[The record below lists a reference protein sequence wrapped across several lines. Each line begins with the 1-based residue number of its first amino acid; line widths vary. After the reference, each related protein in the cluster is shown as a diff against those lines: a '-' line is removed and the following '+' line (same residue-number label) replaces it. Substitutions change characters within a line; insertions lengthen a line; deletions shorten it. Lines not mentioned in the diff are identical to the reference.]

1 MTCSRKSVKGLMAFF
16 SIYNNEYDR
25 ISWARIF
32 YEFGVIETL
41 KNSRAFIHE
50 LNSKGITP
58 IDILKYNGTFSRLND
73 FFDVFENGEMIIFD
87 TETTGLDSENDD
99 IIQIAGI
106 KILNGK
112 IKDTFEIYIN
122 TDKDISESE
131 KTHHI
136 SKEQLSQYGVSHEKG
151 LSDFIEFIGNDA
163 LLVAHN
169 IGYDFNILKHNLQ
182 RYCGKSLTDYCK
194 KQYDSITIAKLIYP
208 NFASYKLKDLLE
220 FLQVE
225 GINSHNALDDVKAT
239 FNLIKKLNSDFNTN
253 LKSAQKEF
261 ISNLENRLIFNKFIT
276 RFKELYSVIEDHL
289 ENIYH

>member
-1 MTCSRKSVKGLMAFF
+1 
-16 SIYNNEYDR
+16 
-25 ISWARIF
+25 
-32 YEFGVIETL
+32 
-41 KNSRAFIHE
+41 
-50 LNSKGITP
+50 
-58 IDILKYNGTFSRLND
+58 
-73 FFDVFENGEMIIFD
+73 MIIFD

-289 ENIYH
+289 EKHISLNQVTKYYFDYYKNRFAPKDEKIREQWIIRWEHEMYEIDKLLKHFNFYTNKKESLTLHQKLTNIFRIQEV